1 MYGIEYDIQYDIECY
16 ILIYIYICTYSLLFS
31 IHPRSSH
38 DTCMCIYIY
47 TYTYIYIYTDQYK
60 QYLEQVW
67 QGYPIQIEFA
77 ILRLLVQSQ
86 IP

>member
-1 MYGIEYDIQYDIECY
+1 MYV
-16 ILIYIYICTYSLLFS
+16 YIYIH
-31 IHPRSSH
+31 IP
-38 DTCMCIYIY
+38 
-47 TYTYIYIYTDQYK
+47 IYIYTDQYK